1 MKPAYSEL
9 VLALGSN
16 IGNKKDNLLNAL
28 RSLEFNF
35 GVPVAKSNSY
45 ESIPVD
51 FIHQPSFIN
60 LVVLYKIKSPK
71 NPYDILQ
78 ATQKIEKSLGRKK
91 VIPKGPRNIDI
102 DILYLDNLDVK
113 SRQLTIPHPQIMYRD
128 FVIYPLQEL
137 EHCTRRIDIP
147 RPSKSLINNLRL
159 CSLNV

>member
-16 IGNKKDNLLNAL
+16 IGKKETNLLNAL

-35 GVPVAKSNSY
+35 GAPIAKSRSY

-51 FIHQPSFIN
+51 FIDQPSFIN
-60 LVVLYKIKSPK
+60 LVVLYKIQTPEDPS
-71 NPYDILQ
+71 DILQ
-78 ATQKIEKSLGRKK
+78 ITQKIEKSLGRKK

-102 DILYLDNLDVK
+102 DILYLDNLEVK
-113 SRQLTIPHPQIMYRD
+113 SKQLTIPHPQIMHRD

-137 EHCTRRIDIP
+137 KHCTRRIDIP
-147 RPSKSLINNLRL
+147 PPSKSLINNLQL

>member
-1 MKPAYSEL
+1 MKSANSEL

-16 IGNKKDNLLNAL
+16 IGDKKNNLLNAL
-28 RSLEFNF
+28 RSLELYF
-35 GVPVAKSNSY
+35 GAPVAKSNPY

-60 LVVLYKIKSPK
+60 LVALYKIQTPK
-71 NPYDILQ
+71 DPNDILQ
-78 ATQKIEKSLGRKK
+78 ITQKIEKSLGRKK

-102 DILYLDNLDVK
+102 DILYLDNLEVK
-113 SRQLTIPHPQIMYRD
+113 SQQLTIPHPQIMHRD

-137 EHCTRRIDIP
+137 KHRTRRINIP
-147 RPSKSLINNLRL
+147 PPSKSLINNLQL